1 MRALVAI
8 AVALGLGATTAAA
21 EPLPSGSLGVMF
33 GAVGGT
39 GADAKHVG
47 FGYYQFGA
55 QAQWQPMSTER
66 RFGWGLRWSFVFGT
80 MYGGDAAK
88 IDDRL
93 RTLQMDA
100 TVGLRVRPGVDP
112 FRFVTLR
119 FGPEL
124 FRANEV
130 IPPYNQRAFLGG
142 VAMIGLEQYVKGTIL
157 LDFDVRY
164 GIIGNG
170 PAEIGI
176 LIGAA
181 IVGP

>member
-8 AVALGLGATTAAA
+8 ALLSTAAAA

-47 FGYYQFGA
+47 AGVYQFGA
-55 QAQWQPMSTER
+55 QAQWQPMSTEHR
-66 RFGWGLRWSFVFGT
+66 IGWALRWSFVFGT

-100 TVGLRVRPGVDP
+100 TIGLRVRPGADP
-112 FRFVTLR
+112 SRYITAR

-124 FRANEV
+124 FRANEQ
-130 IPPYNQRAFLGG
+130 IPPYNQRAFIGG
-142 VAMIGLEQYVKGTIL
+142 VATIGLEQYVKGAIL
-157 LDFDVRY
+157 LDFDVHY

-170 PAEIGI
+170 PAEIGV